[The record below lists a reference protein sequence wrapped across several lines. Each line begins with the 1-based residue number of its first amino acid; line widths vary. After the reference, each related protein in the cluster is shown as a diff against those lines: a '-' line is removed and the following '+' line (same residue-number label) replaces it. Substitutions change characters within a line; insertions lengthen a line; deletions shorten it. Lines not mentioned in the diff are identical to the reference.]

1 MAVKSLGTLVVVCG
15 RIVVT
20 RPVDVLA
27 AFFGAEA
34 VAAPRAPSWNIAPG
48 AEVLTVAG
56 TRTGRRLGTMRWG
69 LVPAW
74 STGPSSGPRPTN
86 ARVEG
91 ILDKATFAESPA
103 RRRCL
108 VVVDGFYEWRRPPG
122 GPKQP
127 YLLDRADGSSGP
139 FALAALWDRNA
150 GEVSCAVVTQPA
162 DEALAWLHDR
172 MPVRLDSDQW
182 DRWLDAARGA
192 VEAMELLSAASSA
205 VPLRA
210 RPVGTR
216 VNNARNDGPDLVEVL
231 SGEIQPQL
239 L

>member
-1 MAVKSLGTLVVVCG
+1 MCG

-27 AFFGAEA
+27 AFFGAGDVIAGGRE
-34 VAAPRAPSWNIAPG
+34 PTWNVAPG
-48 AEVLTVAG
+48 AEVLVVAG
-56 TRTGRRLGTMRWG
+56 TRSGRRLGTMRWG
-69 LVPAW
+69 LVPSW
-74 STGPSSGPRPTN
+74 STDPSSGPRPTN
-86 ARVEG
+86 ARIEG
-91 ILDKATFAESPA
+91 ILDKAMFADSFA

-127 YLLDRADGSSGP
+127 YLLDPADGSGDP
-139 FALAALWDRNA
+139 FALAAIWDRNA

-162 DEALAWLHDR
+162 DEGLAWLHDR
-172 MPVRLDSDQW
+172 MPVRIAS
-182 DRWLDAARGA
+182 DRWDAWLDPTNTDVDA
-192 VEAMELLSAASSA
+192 VMGLLREP
-205 VPLRA
+205 VTVGLRA

-216 VNNARNDGPDLVEVL
+216 VNNARNDGPDLVDIL

>member
-1 MAVKSLGTLVVVCG
+1 VGGVCG
-15 RIVVT
+15 RIVVA
-20 RPVDVLA
+20 RPADVLA
-27 AFFGAEA
+27 AFFGAAEM
-34 VAAPRAPSWNIAPG
+34 VVDERVPSWNVAPG
-48 AEVLTVAG
+48 AEVLAVAG

-69 LVPAW
+69 LVPSW
-74 STGPSSGPRPTN
+74 STDPDAGPRPIN

-91 ILDKATFAESPA
+91 ILERPMFAEPLA

-127 YLLDRADGSSGP
+127 YLLDLADGSGEP
-139 FALAALWDRNA
+139 FALAGVWDRND
-150 GEVSCAVVTQPA
+150 GEVSCAVVTAPA
-162 DEALAWLHDR
+162 DDDLTWLHDR
-172 MPVRLDSDQW
+172 MPVRLDRSRW
-182 DRWLDAARGA
+182 DTWLDPGNHEVAA
-192 VEAMELLSAASSA
+192 MLELLGAPTS

-216 VNNARNDGPDLVEVL
+216 VNSARNDGPELVEVMT
-231 SGEIQPQL
+231 GEIQPPL

>member
-1 MAVKSLGTLVVVCG
+1 MCG

-27 AFFGAEA
+27 AYFGASDV
-34 VAAPRAPSWNIAPG
+34 VAADRPPSWNVAPG
-48 AEVLTVAG
+48 AEILAVAD
-56 TRTGRRLGTMRWG
+56 TSTGRRLGAMRWG
-69 LVPAW
+69 LVPSWYTDPDA
-74 STGPSSGPRPTN
+74 GPRPTN

-91 ILDKATFAESPA
+91 IVGKALFAESLE

-108 VVVDGFYEWRRPPG
+108 VVVDGFYEWRRPRG

-127 YLLDRADGSSGP
+127 YLLDLADGSGDP
-139 FALAALWDRNA
+139 FALAAIWDRNA
-150 GEVSCAVVTQPA
+150 GQVSCAVVTGPA
-162 DEALAWLHDR
+162 DDDLAWLHDR
-172 MPVRLDSDQW
+172 MPVRLRGDQW
-182 DRWLDAARGA
+182 GTWLDPTNHDVVGLLGML
-192 VEAMELLSAASSA
+192 EAPAT
-205 VPLRA
+205 VGLRA

-216 VNNARNDGPDLVEVL
+216 VNSARNDGPELVEVL